1 MKKILFVYILLFI
14 LTGCSSTMEESQVE
28 TQQAGTEK
36 ITEIHAEAEHPFFE
50 DFSYLYKASDVI
62 ITGVVKAKE
71 TNRINKS
78 ELGLI
83 DAEDDYFVNITRYY
97 IEIENVLKGTIS
109 ETIIVDETGGMAE
122 GINLIIDG
130 AEYMEEGKQY
140 LLLLRTPVAAKGKG
154 YCENILVS
162 FREGFYEYREG
173 LYWPAEGNCLFREAF
188 SMKDFESMI
197 DSMEEGKK
205 SE

>member
-1 MKKILFVYILLFI
+1 
-14 LTGCSSTMEESQVE
+14 MEESQVE

-50 DFSYLYKASDVI
+50 DFSYLYKASDGI

-71 TNRINKS
+71 TDRINKS

-154 YCENILVS
+154 YCENVLVS
-162 FREGFYEYREG
+162 LREGFYELKEDKFY
-173 LYWPAEGNCLFREAF
+173 PVDGNCLFTEAF
-188 SMKDFESMI
+188 SLDDFQELIKSI
-197 DSMEEGKK
+197 D
-205 SE
+205 